1 MSVCFLLSKEEVE
14 GLLNSLSVN
23 DIEKYFGTETFA
35 KFVSFAKEKLH
46 DAKAILSTLE
56 SAGEDLR
63 ALATKIKEGKIGS
76 AYECELRKEI
86 AEELEVEAFNEDF
99 MRNKSISQIPRA
111 DYLLSLC
118 VKEKIVFLFTLE
130 ILSEND
136 KTLEPVLNEASEL
149 LSEFVEEKDDF
160 FTMLEI
166 YLDPVERAEF
176 EEALKEAL
184 SLMGKREENHENFW
198 AFFED

>member
-1 MSVCFLLSKEEVE
+1 MSICTFLSKEEVE
-14 GLLNSLSVN
+14 SLLNALNES
-23 DIEKYFGTETFA
+23 DIEKYFGHEAYA

-46 DAKAILSTLE
+46 NVKAILSALE
-56 SAGEDLR
+56 SAGNDLEE
-63 ALATKIKEGKIGS
+63 LANKIKEGKIGS
-76 AYECELRKEI
+76 AYNNELRKEI
-86 AEELEVEAFNEDF
+86 VEELKVEAFNENVIK
-99 MRNKSISQIPRA
+99 NKSISRIPRA
-111 DYLLSLC
+111 DYLLRLC
-118 VKEKIVFLFTLE
+118 VKEKIVFLFALE

-136 KTLEPVLNEASEL
+136 KALEPVLKEASGL
-149 LSEFVEEKDDF
+149 LTEYIEEKDDF

-198 AFFED
+198 AFFEN